1 MRRTP
6 NILHRLRL
14 RVKHGVQ
21 RPDAVFE
28 ALRRN
33 PPPSVPLLKRPLE
46 EIVLPTDDLA
56 ARYRERAAQTPAVP
70 LAAPGEDPAIE
81 FAARQLARMRR
92 DGLSEDAAREAIEA
106 DDVEGDAAAAA
117 AARALVEGPWG
128 EHEAARAAFAAAD
141 APDVRAVDA
150 WLIAEVLRLDWFR
163 ARRAHEQLAVADV
176 EGEAA
181 ASDLAIAVADLR
193 RAALGEAPPD
203 NRPLEL
209 SREPDADFL
218 ARHDVLAERAKS
230 LPWAEWDQS
239 AKEEM
244 AAFLADLEVDDVSG
258 PVATPGASDDAAR
271 LAAFPEFDPALR
283 VRAASD
289 PADVS
294 RTLARHGL
302 YPQMDADAIDE
313 VLDKGIVKEENKHV
327 TASIR
332 SELADPASRSRTRSA
347 AARRAH
353 VEQAFFDRIS
363 KHKAARGGEA

>member
-1 MRRTP
+1 M
-6 NILHRLRL
+6 
-14 RVKHGVQ
+14 
-21 RPDAVFE
+21 
-28 ALRRN
+28 
-33 PPPSVPLLKRPLE
+33 
-46 EIVLPTDDLA
+46 
-56 ARYRERAAQTPAVP
+56 
-70 LAAPGEDPAIE
+70 
-81 FAARQLARMRR
+81 
-92 DGLSEDAAREAIEA
+92 
-106 DDVEGDAAAAA
+106 
-117 AARALVEGPWG
+117 
-128 EHEAARAAFAAAD
+128 
-141 APDVRAVDA
+141 
-150 WLIAEVLRLDWFR
+150 RLDWFR

-302 YPQMDADAIDE
+302 YSLLRGYFLLTNRGGRPPATTAPPPPPEMTQGFSTRPREYPRGTPRRGRDPPSTTAPPSPAAATTRIFRRVDAD
-313 VLDKGIVKEENKHV
+313 
-327 TASIR
+327 
-332 SELADPASRSRTRSA
+332 SRS
-347 AARRAH
+347 
-353 VEQAFFDRIS
+353 
-363 KHKAARGGEA
+363 